1 MSQDTWQRAD
11 RKDTRIG
18 QEHPQDERSLG
29 ELLNSAAHDIG
40 QLMRQELE
48 LAKVELRE
56 EAGKASK
63 AGAKIGAGAVI
74 GHLALLLASFAAAWG
89 LAEVMHPAWAFLIVA
104 VVYGIVA
111 AVLFAA
117 GRKQFREMS
126 AVPRQ
131 TVETLKE
138 DASWAREQVR

>member
-1 MSQDTWQRAD
+1 MSQDTWQHAD
-11 RKDTRIG
+11 RKETRIG

-63 AGAKIGAGAVI
+63 AGAKMGAGAVI

-126 AVPRQ
+126 TVPRQ

-138 DASWAREQVR
+138 DASWAREQVK